1 MSKAS
6 QKLKAAQQAGKTG
19 KPKPAAD
26 KAPPRKLLVSN
37 KKAYHEYHVLDTLTA
52 GVVLYGTEIK
62 SIRQGKVS
70 MLDAFARIEKEEIFL
85 YGLNIS
91 PYEKAAHFNH
101 EPTRTRKLL
110 LNKKEIR
117 KLEARIKQ
125 SGLTLVPTRLL
136 LDRCWV
142 KVELG
147 VCQGK
152 KQHDKRDAVAQ
163 RDAQRT
169 IQRTMKDNR

>member
-6 QKLKAAQQAGKTG
+6 QKLKAAQTAAVNNKAKT
-19 KPKPAAD
+19 A
-26 KAPPRKLLVSN
+26 KASAPRKLIANN
-37 KKAYHEYHVLDTLTA
+37 KKAYHEYHVLDTMMA
-52 GVVLYGTEIK
+52 GVVLLGTEIK
-62 SIRQGKVS
+62 SIRLGKVS
-70 MLDAFARIEKEEIFL
+70 MLDAFARIEKNEIFL

-110 LNKKEIR
+110 LNKAEIR
-117 KLEARIKQ
+117 KLEAKIKQ
-125 SGLTLVPTRLL
+125 SGLTLVPTRLV

-147 VCQGK
+147 LCQGK
-152 KQHDKRDAVAQ
+152 KQHDKRDAVAE

-169 IQRTMKDNR
+169 IQRTMKQAR